1 MKTGPIPS
9 HAGLFANDPETI
21 AESLASRET
30 YPQGPVSGLR
40 LLVFYLTYAGKGL
53 SASRRRDL
61 EKARQLLSA
70 QIIRESRRAA

>member
-1 MKTGPIPS
+1 MNTGPIPA
-9 HAGLFANDPETI
+9 HIGLFADDPETI
-21 AESLASRET
+21 AESLASRDT
-30 YPQGPVSGLR
+30 YPQGPISGLR

-70 QIIRESRRAA
+70 RVIRESRQTA